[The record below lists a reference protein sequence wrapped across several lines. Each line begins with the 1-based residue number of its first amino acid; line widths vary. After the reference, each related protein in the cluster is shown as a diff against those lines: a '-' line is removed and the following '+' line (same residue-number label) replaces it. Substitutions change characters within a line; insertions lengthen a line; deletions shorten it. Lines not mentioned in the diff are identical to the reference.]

1 MHRSIRSFNNPPSR
15 TTHGHLTDVR
25 AREGGEF
32 DQKGLSV
39 GGKFKPCP
47 GGVGYLNRTYEIE
60 SELSSPSSGMHKLF
74 FEMVEFKNREKKV
87 FKRCASLC
95 AIEWCDFLVLQL
107 E

>member
-15 TTHGHLTDVR
+15 TTQGHLTDVR

-47 GGVGYLNRTYEIE
+47 GGVGHLNRKYEIE
-60 SELSSPSSGMHKLF
+60 SELSSPFTAIHELF
-74 FEMVEFKNREKKV
+74 LEMEEFKKRKK
-87 FKRCASLC
+87 KGLQTLC
-95 AIEWCDFLVLQL
+95 KFV
-107 E
+107 

>member
-39 GGKFKPCP
+39 GGKFKPRP
-47 GGVGYLNRTYEIE
+47 GGVGHLNR
-60 SELSSPSSGMHKLF
+60 K
-74 FEMVEFKNREKKV
+74 
-87 FKRCASLC
+87 
-95 AIEWCDFLVLQL
+95 
-107 E
+107 